1 MARAISSWVPGGK
14 RRTASRACSR
24 SLVMGIVLGIRA
36 GGIKGLQ
43 KNPARRTLLDPLRPA
58 PDLGEIRQLAQ
69 DRVAARRLEQRQDAF
84 EHGVDRRGRVAD
96 VEVERVEAMTHVQ
109 LGIVVRAAAAK
120 RL

>member
-36 GGIKGLQ
+36 GDIKGLQ

-58 PDLGEIRQLAQ
+58 PDLGEIRELAQ
-69 DRVAARRLEQRQDAF
+69 DRVAARRLRQRQDAVG
-84 EHGVDRRGRVAD
+84 HGADRRGRVAD
-96 VEVERVEAMTHVQ
+96 REVERGKAVTQGQ
-109 LGIVVRAAAAK
+109 L
-120 RL
+120 